1 LSEQKLSK
9 GGAAG
14 DDVAALG
21 WSVVRFARLA
31 STNDEARAAAL
42 DGHPGRLWIV
52 AEEQTAGRGRRG
64 RSWASPPGNLYAS
77 ALLLDPAPI
86 ARGAEIGF
94 VAGLALHRAICDLG
108 GRDFALKWPN
118 DLIWRG
124 AKVAGLLAEGV
135 SLPDGGFACIVGIG
149 VNCLIAP
156 QVEGYS
162 TADLSRALGRRAEA
176 AELFIHLARRF
187 VEALEEWRRGEGF
200 AAIRAAWLAAASGLG
215 EPIRISDPSGVREG
229 VFEALDARGRL
240 LLRRAERLEIVEAG
254 DLTLI
259 GDEAASAPVADGLA
273 SS

>member
-21 WSVVRFARLA
+21 WSVARFARLA

-135 SLPDGGFACIVGIG
+135 SLPDGIG

-156 QVEGYS
+156 QVEGYA
-162 TADLSRALGRRAEA
+162 TADLSRALGRRAGA
-176 AELFIHLARRF
+176 GDLFIHLARRF

-215 EPIRISDPSGVREG
+215 EPIRVSDPSGVREG